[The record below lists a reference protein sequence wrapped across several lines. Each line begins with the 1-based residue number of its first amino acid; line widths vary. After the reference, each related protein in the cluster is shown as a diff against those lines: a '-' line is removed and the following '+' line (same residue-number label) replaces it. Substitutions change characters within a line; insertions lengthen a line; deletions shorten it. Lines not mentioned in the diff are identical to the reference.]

1 MLQVVNMFCSRMIH
15 DELNPFKGVFTN
27 MVFIAVWIGI
37 FGLQIV
43 ITQFTGKVFEVC
55 DEGLGW

>member
-1 MLQVVNMFCSRMIH
+1 MFCSRMIH